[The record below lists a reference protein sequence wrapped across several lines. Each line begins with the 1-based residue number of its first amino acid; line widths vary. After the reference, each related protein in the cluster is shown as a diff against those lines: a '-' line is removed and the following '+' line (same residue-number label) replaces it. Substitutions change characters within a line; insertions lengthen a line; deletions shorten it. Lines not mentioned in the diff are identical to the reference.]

1 MIPTAVLKFGE
12 ASQGPPPDQVAAAME
27 QGDPPIYLQR
37 LGPPDRLGGDSLNL
51 TETGTETVVCWL
63 REVLSVEPHLRTNLW
78 YENSSGRR

>member
-37 LGPPDRLGGDSLNL
+37 LGPPDRLGGDSLNPNPPMD
-51 TETGTETVVCWL
+51 TDGR
-63 REVLSVEPHLRTNLW
+63 RED
-78 YENSSGRR
+78 SGRRVRELQAR